1 MEKFNLKLLYSEE
14 EINRRVREMA
24 WQISSDYNGRNP
36 LCIGILKGV
45 FIFMADLV
53 RNLAWPVQIDF
64 VRLASYGSAT
74 ESCGLINITK
84 DVELPVTGKDILIVE
99 DIVDTGLSLNFL
111 KQRLLQAAPA
121 SLRICVLIDKWG
133 RREQEVGLDYVGF
146 SLGKGFLVGY
156 GLDCAEKFRTLPAI
170 YEVEE

>member
-1 MEKFNLKLLYSEE
+1 MEEINLKLLYSEE
-14 EINRRVREMA
+14 EINRRVKELAR
-24 WQISSDYNGRNP
+24 QISSDYRDRNP

-74 ESCGLINITK
+74 ESCGRITISK

-99 DIVDTGLSLNFL
+99 DIVDTGLSLSFL
-111 KQRLLQAAPA
+111 KERLLQAGPA
-121 SLRICVLIDKWG
+121 SLKICVLIDKQA
-133 RREQEVGLDYVGF
+133 RRKVDVELDYVGF
-146 SLGKGFLVGY
+146 SQENGFLVGY
-156 GLDCAEKFRTLPAI
+156 GLDCAERFRTLPAI
-170 YEVEE
+170 YEVAE